1 MKFSTALVLSLT
13 ASTASAFAPAA
24 RPALST
30 RFASTT
36 EGVEATPA
44 APVAVAAPAAPVA
57 TTVVDGAV
65 VTAGAAIEEGHGVD
79 LPIMEEASTGRI
91 QPYVFFFLADFCFVL
106 ESVTCTWFISLAGA
120 ASVSKI
126 LYIAFIH
133 PGVEHYYLMMCS
145 QPLILSYTAF
155 NSHMKIFSVFP
166 PGHCQ

>member
-44 APVAVAAPAAPVA
+44 APVAAAAPAAPGA
-57 TTVVDGAV
+57 TAVVDGAV

-91 QPYVFFFLADFCFVL
+91 QPYVILFLADFCFVL
-106 ESVTCTWFISLAGA
+106 FCFGECY
-120 ASVSKI
+120 
-126 LYIAFIH
+126 LYL
-133 PGVEHYYLMMCS
+133 VY
-145 QPLILSYTAF
+145 
-155 NSHMKIFSVFP
+155 FSRWCCLCFQNIVY
-166 PGHCQ
+166 CLYSSWSTTI